1 MIRSGKQKIE
11 RNDPCWC
18 GSGRKYKTCHMNFDD
33 KLRKYQLYGAIVPD
47 RSLIKNRTAIDGIK
61 KSAEINMACLDAVA
75 KEIGAG
81 MPTEDIDKIVYDTT
95 VRMGGIPAPLH
106 YEGFPKSVCTSI
118 NEEVC
123 HGIPDEK
130 HILKD
135 GDIVTAVNGTLVRR
149 PLEFGKQLWH
159 LDAKSK
165 VEFTLSNGRKIIVRL
180 RDMSNEERI
189 AYRLGIRVQKLT
201 RKLNI
206 ALELPE
212 ETKGLAISEVMK
224 PEDYKDEDDGWRKYI
239 KRGDLLLKVNRV
251 VMEDEKQLANL
262 LEKKTSGNIVNM
274 DFAVMNNNGRY
285 QLRRETVL
293 LK

>member
-47 RSLIKNRTAIDGIK
+47 RSLIKNRTAVDGIK

-81 MPTEDIDKIVYDTT
+81 MPTEDIDKIVYETT

-135 GDIVTAVNGTLVRR
+135 GDIINVDCSTILNGYFSDSSRMYCIGDVSEEKRRLVQVTKECVEIGLKAVIPWTYLGDM
-149 PLEFGKQLWH
+149 G
-159 LDAKSK
+159 SK
-165 VEFTLSNGRKIIVRL
+165 VHAHAVKTDTLWSVRSA
-180 RDMSNEERI
+180 DT
-189 AYRLGIRVQKLT
+189 A
-201 RKLNI
+201 
-206 ALELPE
+206 
-212 ETKGLAISEVMK
+212 
-224 PEDYKDEDDGWRKYI
+224 
-239 KRGDLLLKVNRV
+239 
-251 VMEDEKQLANL
+251 
-262 LEKKTSGNIVNM
+262 
-274 DFAVMNNNGRY
+274 
-285 QLRRETVL
+285 
-293 LK
+293 